1 MYYFENSYFVCVFK
15 RELISVW
22 DICFFIFIFIL
33 SWTSTVKTGTVP
45 PHEGTVI
52 INICQSCY

>member
-22 DICFFIFIFIL
+22 DICFFYFYFYFYF
-33 SWTSTVKTGTVP
+33 VMD
-45 PHEGTVI
+45 
-52 INICQSCY
+52 INSKNWNSAPS